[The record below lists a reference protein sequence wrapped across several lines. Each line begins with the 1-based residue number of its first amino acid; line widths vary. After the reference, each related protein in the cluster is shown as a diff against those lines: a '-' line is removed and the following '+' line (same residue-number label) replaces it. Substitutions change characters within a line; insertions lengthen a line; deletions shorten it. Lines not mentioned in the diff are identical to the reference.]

1 VNASIVEARPNTT
14 SRVTQLDALR
24 SAAVADISGTIGA
37 FERTP
42 GMASSGRGV
51 QLNAME
57 KPQMRLEGIHHI
69 RSITADAQPNVNFYA
84 GVLGLRRA
92 RPKRGMSD
100 PSCTGR

>member
-1 VNASIVEARPNTT
+1 
-14 SRVTQLDALR
+14 
-24 SAAVADISGTIGA
+24 
-37 FERTP
+37 
-42 GMASSGRGV
+42 
-51 QLNAME
+51 
-57 KPQMRLEGIHHI
+57 MRLEGIHHI